1 MGIIETDGTPIPLNK
16 FYHVCSGLHHS
27 VFQENLDP
35 EIAQPNMEK
44 GNSDPH
50 SQVDHLLNSQGSEV
64 HPTMAGIS
72 IERFAANIF
81 FFKVKSCKGYRD
93 CNPMTR
99 VNLHLSH

>member
-1 MGIIETDGTPIPLNK
+1 
-16 FYHVCSGLHHS
+16 

-50 SQVDHLLNSQGSEV
+50 NQVDHPLNSQGSEV

-72 IERFAANIF
+72 VERFAAK
-81 FFKVKSCKGYRD
+81 KVKNK
-93 CNPMTR
+93 
-99 VNLHLSH
+99 VKEV

>member
-1 MGIIETDGTPIPLNK
+1 
-16 FYHVCSGLHHS
+16 

-64 HPTMAGIS
+64 HPTMAGTS
-72 IERFAANIF
+72 IERFAAN
-81 FFKVKSCKGYRD
+81 KVKKIKSKRCKGYRD

-99 VNLHLSH
+99 VNLHLPH